1 MEKEKREEKKDD
13 QKSHLVKKE
22 VHSKKRKDLST
33 NELKK
38 ELDKCYKERDEFLHG
53 WQRER
58 ADFINYKKDEAE
70 RLREI
75 TKLANEE
82 LIFKILDV
90 LDNFDKA
97 EKEMPDDLI
106 ENQYFKGIFQ
116 IKIQLLD
123 ILKNQGLKTIESLG
137 KRFDPNFHEVVEEI
151 KVEKK
156 EPGIVVEEIQKGY
169 MLENKLLRPAKVKIS
184 K

>member
-1 MEKEKREEKKDD
+1 MEEPEKKPEKKQEKETVTFTAEGKD
-13 QKSHLVKKE
+13 V
-22 VHSKKRKDLST
+22 LSVDK
-33 NELKK
+33 LKK
-38 ELDKCYKERDEFLHG
+38 ELEKCCKERDEFLRG

-70 RLREI
+70 RLKEI
-75 TKLANEE
+75 VKFANEE
-82 LIFKILDV
+82 LIFRILDV

-97 EKEMPDDLI
+97 EKEIPDDLRK
-106 ENQYFKGIFQ
+106 NQYFKGIFQ

-137 KRFDPNFHEVVEEI
+137 KKFDPNFHEVVEEV

-169 MLENKLLRPAKVKIS
+169 MLENKLLRPAKVKVS